1 MYTAFFADK
10 NITDKKN
17 PNVKV
22 MTLSFYENR
31 VFLYME
37 TSVPD
42 LSPEDAVEG
51 SFLPLPDGTHWQR
64 MADVFH
70 YSYPQSEAHWK
81 RTEPIRALDVRINF
95 LKPDMVGSYVFYH
108 HQFQEECPGGNG
120 GDKYGIIFLLGNM
133 IVMHLEPPYRKDE
146 TPGVGKLHTNNTPHD
161 TWQSLMN
168 SHFVGWDDSDE
179 YWKNIECRVLCD
191 NE

>member
-1 MYTAFFADK
+1 MYCAYFADK
-10 NITDKKN
+10 DFIDLQN
-17 PNVKV
+17 PNVTV

-37 TSVPD
+37 STMPD
-42 LSPEDAVEG
+42 ISPEDAVKG
-51 SFLPLPDGTHWQR
+51 NLAPLPDGSYWQR

-70 YSYPQSEAHWK
+70 YSYPQSDAHWK
-81 RTEPIRALDVRINF
+81 RKEPIGELDVRINF

-108 HQFQEECPGGNG
+108 HQFQEECPDNG

-146 TPGVGKLHTNNTPHD
+146 TPGVGKLTTNNTPHKE
-161 TWQSLMN
+161 WQSLMN
-168 SHFVGWDDSDE
+168 SHFLGWEDTDE
-179 YWKNIECRVLCD
+179 YWKVIESRVLRY
-191 NE
+191 EE